1 MWRTGVRGGYG
12 PVQDG
17 GSSFRPTSCRTWG
30 VCRTWVGGIPG
41 GPEGVG
47 LCQTNV
53 LRGAGTGKVL
63 KCYRS
68 PPRKPGVPLASAA
81 SRRPKGAGTP
91 GFRGGPQCSR
101 ERWVHSAMQSI
112 SGLPLIWFRKWRGKY
127 KIVFSASFLT
137 IHLRYF

>member
-1 MWRTGVRGGYG
+1 M
-12 PVQDG
+12 QDG

-68 PPRKPGVPLASAA
+68 PPRKPGGPLASEA
-81 SRRPKGAGTP
+81 SRRPKGAGPP

-101 ERWVHSAMQSI
+101 ERWVHSAVEPI
-112 SGLPLIWFRKWRGKY
+112 FGGFGRFKVRFWVIFCR
-127 KIVFSASFLT
+127 FCCFL
-137 IHLRYF
+137 HYFYVLR

>member
-1 MWRTGVRGGYG
+1 M
-12 PVQDG
+12 QDG

-101 ERWVHSAMQSI
+101 DQV
-112 SGLPLIWFRKWRGKY
+112 
-127 KIVFSASFLT
+127 VFWSFLGD
-137 IHLRYF
+137 LRSFHSDFRSFQGDFR